1 LGRPESRVIATAL
14 TTTPHASKIGFD
26 TDPDEAAASRWR
38 VLD

>member
-1 LGRPESRVIATAL
+1 LGRLESRVIVTAL
-14 TTTPHASKIGFD
+14 TTTPHASKVGFD